1 MGFRQRILKQ
11 RRGWQIL
18 TLKAPPHLLMTQ
30 IKLMIQRTWMMMLA
44 LSPPAMNRISIMPWI
59 AQHDSL
65 YVCVL
70 SQMLVEGL
78 IF

>member
-1 MGFRQRILKQ
+1 MRFRQRILKQ

-18 TLKAPPHLLMTQ
+18 ILKAPPHLLMTQ

-44 LSPPAMNRISIMPWI
+44 LSPPMNRISIMSWI
-59 AQHDSL
+59 AQHGSL